1 MGSPDE
7 GVVERPELYLLAG
20 EDGMKKMMNME
31 KLFDEVIISRLN
43 GNHSYSYKQQKE
55 EVTIVKESLRRELA
69 LSEPKLGLIREE
81 VEGFEKRYEKSS
93 DEDEFVDKFEGENVI
108 CSKNVEDSEVSKSEN
123 REKLRQNSI
132 RMKDDRISLGKA
144 SERALNK
151 IKGIVWN

>member
-81 VEGFEKRYEKSS
+81 VEGFEKRYEMSS
-93 DEDEFVDKFEGENVI
+93 DEDEFVDKFERGELADDQDYFDGAWQ
-108 CSKNVEDSEVSKSEN
+108 SFTEKVSY
-123 REKLRQNSI
+123 RLEKQQ
-132 RMKDDRISLGKA
+132 KWQA
-144 SERALNK
+144 
-151 IKGIVWN
+151 